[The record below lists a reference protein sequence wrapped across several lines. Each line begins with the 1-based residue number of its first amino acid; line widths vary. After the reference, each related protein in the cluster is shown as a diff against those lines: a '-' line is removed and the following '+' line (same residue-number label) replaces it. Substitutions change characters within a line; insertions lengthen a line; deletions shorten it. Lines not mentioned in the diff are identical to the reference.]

1 MPATDEMM
9 VFALEATR
17 VFGERVAHA
26 LGVTLAPL
34 EERAFEDGEHKTRP
48 LVSVRGRHVFVV
60 HSLYGDARESA
71 NDKLCRL
78 LFFIGAL
85 KDAAAAKV
93 TALVPYLCYARK
105 DSKTKPRD
113 PVTTRYVATMFEV
126 VGADRIVTLDVHN
139 VAAYQNAFRCGTEH
153 LEAKRLFVDYFA
165 PRCRDAA
172 VVVVS
177 PDVGGVKRAEAFRQ
191 ALAQALGRDIPLA
204 VMEKQRSAGV
214 VSGETLVGDVTDR
227 VAILVDDLI
236 ATGTTLARAAAA
248 CHARGAAR
256 VIAVAT
262 HGLFTGEAN
271 VRLAEP
277 ALAEVV
283 VTDTV
288 PPFRLTEPAV
298 RGKVVILET
307 APLFAE
313 AARRIHDGGSIVD
326 LLGP

>member
-1 MPATDEMM
+1 MAATDEMT

-17 VFGERVAHA
+17 EFGARVAHA
-26 LGVTLAPL
+26 MGVPLAPH

-48 LVSVRGRHVFVV
+48 LVSVRGRDVFVV
-60 HSLYGDARESA
+60 HSLCSDDRESA

-105 DSKTKPRD
+105 DRKTKPRD
-113 PVTTRYVATMFEV
+113 PVTTRYVAALFEA
-126 VGADRIVTLDVHN
+126 VGTDRVMTIDVHN
-139 VAAYQNAFRCGTEH
+139 LAAYQNAFRCGTEH
-153 LEAKRLFVDYFA
+153 LEARRLFADYLA
-165 PRCRDAA
+165 PRLRDAA

-177 PDVGGVKRAEAFRQ
+177 PDVGGVKRAEAFRET
-191 ALAQALGRDIPLA
+191 LARALGRDVPLA
-204 VMEKQRSAGV
+204 VMEKTRSAGV
-214 VSGETLVGDVTDR
+214 VSGEALVGDVDGR

-236 ATGTTLARAAAA
+236 STGTTLARAASA
-248 CHARGAAR
+248 CRARGAAR
-256 VIAVAT
+256 VVAAAT
-262 HGLFTGEAN
+262 HGLFTGDAN
-271 VRLAEP
+271 ARLAEP
-277 ALAEVV
+277 ALEELV

-288 PPFRLTEPAV
+288 SSFRLTEPAV
-298 RGKVVILET
+298 RRKLVTLEA

-313 AARRIHDGGSIVD
+313 AARRMHDGGSIVD

>member
-1 MPATDEMM
+1 
-9 VFALEATR
+9 
-17 VFGERVAHA
+17 
-26 LGVTLAPL
+26 
-34 EERAFEDGEHKTRP
+34 
-48 LVSVRGRHVFVV
+48 
-60 HSLYGDARESA
+60 
-71 NDKLCRL
+71 
-78 LFFIGAL
+78 
-85 KDAAAAKV
+85 
-93 TALVPYLCYARK
+93 
-105 DSKTKPRD
+105 
-113 PVTTRYVATMFEV
+113 MFEA

-153 LEAKRLFVDYFA
+153 LEAKRLFVDYFT
-165 PRCRDAA
+165 PRFGDAA

-177 PDVGGVKRAEAFRQ
+177 PDVGGVKRAEAFRG
-191 ALAQALGRDIPLA
+191 ALARALGREVPLA

-214 VSGETLVGDVTDR
+214 VSGETLVGDVADR

-256 VIAVAT
+256 VIAAAT

-271 VRLAEP
+271 ARLAEP
-277 ALAEVV
+277 ALEQVV

-288 PPFRLTEPAV
+288 PAFRLTEPAV
-298 RGKVVILET
+298 RGKLVTIEA

-326 LLGP
+326 LLGQ